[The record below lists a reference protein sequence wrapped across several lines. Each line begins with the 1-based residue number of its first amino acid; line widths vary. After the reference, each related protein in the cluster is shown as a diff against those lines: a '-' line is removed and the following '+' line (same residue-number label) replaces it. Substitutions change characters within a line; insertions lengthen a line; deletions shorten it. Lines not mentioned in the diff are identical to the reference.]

1 MPNRTNMVPNP
12 TLDRA
17 AHRGRPTEDSLLLNW
32 CEEERKQASAFTHS
46 DPWRVLRI
54 TGEFVAGFDALAE
67 LGPAV
72 SVFGSA
78 RIGEDDPA
86 YAAARE
92 LGGKLAAAGFATI
105 TGGGPGVM
113 EAANRGAA
121 EANGISVGLNIELP
135 HEQGINRFVNLP
147 LNFRYFFVR
156 KTMFVKYAQG
166 FVIFPGGFG
175 TLDEM
180 FEALTLIQTG
190 KLGNFPLVLYDTS
203 YWQGLIDWVEAK
215 LLGSAKIAAADR
227 DLLVVTD
234 DLDEII
240 QCMVTAFQRSE
251 QAGQL
256 LKGRGD

>member
-1 MPNRTNMVPNP
+1 MSLDSNMVPNP
-12 TLDRA
+12 SLDRA
-17 AHRGRPTEDSLLLNW
+17 AKRGRPTEDSLLLNW
-32 CEEERKQASAFTHS
+32 SEEERVRASAFTHS

-54 TGEFVAGFDALAE
+54 TSEFIDGFDTLAE

-72 SVFGSA
+72 TIFGSA
-78 RIGEDDPA
+78 RIRSDDPI
-86 YAAARE
+86 YEAARQ
-92 LGGKLAAAGFATI
+92 LAAKLSGAGFATI

-121 EANGISVGLNIELP
+121 DANGVSVGLNIELP

-190 KLGNFPLVLYDTS
+190 KLGNFPIILYGRDF
-203 YWQGLIDWVEAK
+203 WRGLIDWVEHS
-215 LLGSAKIAAADR
+215 LLGSGKVAAGDI
-227 DLLVVTD
+227 DLLICTD
-234 DLDEII
+234 DLDEIVEI
-240 QCMVTAFQRSE
+240 MVAAYQHTQE
-251 QAGQL
+251 TGEL
-256 LKGRGD
+256 KKGRGD